1 MTKRNINIL
10 DRIGSLIP
18 GYKGYS
24 LRDEQRNTDKKV
36 RNHIANQL
44 AIIEINIKE
53 FQLKFIKS
61 DKLLDATEIESAR
74 KAINTLLPKIK
85 HAPYGVSG
93 FFSTQQLKED
103 ELDQIYSFDAEIA
116 ERVSNM
122 LTLSHSLD
130 IETIGSV
137 TLVQHCR
144 NIDETL
150 LKRTEFI
157 NQYK

>member
-1 MTKRNINIL
+1 MTKRNVNIL

-36 RNHIANQL
+36 RDHIANQL
-44 AIIEINIKE
+44 ATIEINIKE

-61 DKLLDATEIESAR
+61 NKLLEATEIESVR
-74 KAINTLLPKIK
+74 KAINTLLPKIR

-93 FFSTQQLKED
+93 FFATQQLKEN
-103 ELDQIYSFDAEIA
+103 ELEQIYSFDIEIA

-122 LTLSHSLD
+122 LTLSHKLEQEPLAS
-130 IETIGSV
+130 IS
-137 TLVQHCR
+137 LVQHCR
-144 NIDETL
+144 SIDEIL
-150 LKRTEFI
+150 IKRTDFV
-157 NQYK
+157 KRFK

>member
-1 MTKRNINIL
+1 MTKRNVNIL

-61 DKLLDATEIESAR
+61 DKLLEATEIESAR

-93 FFSTQQLKED
+93 FFATQQLKED
-103 ELDQIYSFDAEIA
+103 ELEQIYSFDAEIA

-122 LTLSHSLD
+122 LTLSHKLEQEPLAS
-130 IETIGSV
+130 IS
-137 TLVQHCR
+137 LVQHCR
-144 NIDETL
+144 SIDEIL
-150 LKRTEFI
+150 IKRTDFV
-157 NQYK
+157 KRFK

>member
-1 MTKRNINIL
+1 MTKRNVNLL

-24 LRDEQRNTDKKV
+24 LRDEQRNTDKKI

-61 DKLLDATEIESAR
+61 DKLLEAIEIESTR

-85 HAPYGVSG
+85 HATFGVSG

-103 ELDQIYSFDAEIA
+103 ELDQIYSFDLEIA

-137 TLVQHCR
+137 SLVQHCR

-157 NQYK
+157 NQFK